1 MAGPGVSLAS
11 RFREFVSVSGTLPQS
26 GLVSKYFGH
35 ATFPGPQS
43 SSQDVV
49 TSTHRVSS
57 RASQCRPGP
66 QRFLQ
71 ITPASFGQV
80 GSFFFLFVF
89 LSNPRSVDA
98 SSWHPVVLIPMA
110 AARGPKGPTTDGTE
124 FTVAFWMSGCPCVLP
139 SPKGPDLYRHAET
152 RAYDSSRCYPIG
164 RTGVFIAKGCLWNV
178 WRLVL
183 VPQDLPTW
191 PVTSWKRGLLATRV
205 GEASHPGP
213 SDIFGAALWEAN
225 PSNDQGL
232 PGFYLLCSGSCQQ
245 RLSCPVGCRHSA
257 WPLYCKYHT

>member
-1 MAGPGVSLAS
+1 MLDVVSHMAGPGVSLAS

-43 SSQDVV
+43 SGQDLV

-80 GSFFFLFVF
+80 GSFFFSVCFSFNVVAH
-89 LSNPRSVDA
+89 PRSVDA

-110 AARGPKGPTTDGTE
+110 AARGPKGPPPTG
-124 FTVAFWMSGCPCVLP
+124 
-139 SPKGPDLYRHAET
+139 R
-152 RAYDSSRCYPIG
+152 SSRWHFGCQVAYVSFPLRKAQIFTDTLRPGLTIHHDVTPLAGQEFSSRKVVCGTSGGWCLYP
-164 RTGVFIAKGCLWNV
+164 RTF
-178 WRLVL
+178 R
-183 VPQDLPTW
+183 
-191 PVTSWKRGLLATRV
+191 RGL
-205 GEASHPGP
+205 
-213 SDIFGAALWEAN
+213 
-225 PSNDQGL
+225 
-232 PGFYLLCSGSCQQ
+232 
-245 RLSCPVGCRHSA
+245 
-257 WPLYCKYHT
+257 

>member
-1 MAGPGVSLAS
+1 MLDVVSHMAGPWVSLAS
-11 RFREFVSVSGTLPQS
+11 RFREFVSVSGTLLQS

-43 SSQDVV
+43 SGQDLVR
-49 TSTHRVSS
+49 STHRVSS
-57 RASQCRPGP
+57 RASQCRPVP

-80 GSFFFLFVF
+80 GSFFSVCFSFNVVAHL
-89 LSNPRSVDA
+89 RSVDA

-124 FTVAFWMSGCPCVLP
+124 FTVEFWMSGCLCVLP
-139 SPKGPDLYRHAET
+139 SPKGPDLLRHAET

-178 WRLVL
+178 WRLVP
-183 VPQDLPTW
+183 VPQTFR
-191 PVTSWKRGLLATRV
+191 RGL
-205 GEASHPGP
+205 
-213 SDIFGAALWEAN
+213 
-225 PSNDQGL
+225 
-232 PGFYLLCSGSCQQ
+232 
-245 RLSCPVGCRHSA
+245 
-257 WPLYCKYHT
+257 